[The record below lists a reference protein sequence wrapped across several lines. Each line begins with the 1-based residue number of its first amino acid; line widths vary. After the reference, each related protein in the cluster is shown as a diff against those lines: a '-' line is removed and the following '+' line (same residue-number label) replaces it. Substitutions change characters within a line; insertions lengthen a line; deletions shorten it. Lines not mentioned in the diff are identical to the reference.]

1 MPAPA
6 AHDASLDAAPL
17 AWHRPEGSAGLLLLC
32 EHASAHIPP
41 AFHGLGL
48 PEGEL
53 QRHIAW
59 DIGALA
65 LAQALSDRLDAPLAH
80 ATYSRLLLDL
90 NRPVDATDS
99 IVERSEATD
108 IPGNRGLSAAHRQW
122 RQRRIYQPFH
132 AAVDAKV
139 AERRQAGVPTA
150 VLSIHS
156 FTPSYHGQARP
167 WHAGVIARGQRR
179 FGDLLLA
186 GLRAEASLCIGDN
199 EPYAPVAG
207 VFHSIERHA
216 ERHGL
221 HGAMIEVRQDL
232 VGDAAG
238 QAAWATRLSDILER
252 VVDGLHDAR

>member
-1 MPAPA
+1 MPVHT
-6 AHDASLDAAPL
+6 AHDPSLDAAPV
-17 AWHRPEGSAGLLLLC
+17 AWHRPEGRAGLLLLC
-32 EHASAHIPP
+32 EHASAHIPSS
-41 AFHGLGL
+41 FQGLGL
-48 PEGEL
+48 PAAEL

-65 LAQALSDRLDAPLAH
+65 LAQALSDRLDAPLAY

-90 NRPVDATDS
+90 NRAVEAPDS

-132 AAVDAKV
+132 AAVDAGV
-139 AERRQAGVPTA
+139 AARRQAGVPTV

-156 FTPSYHGQARP
+156 FTPSYHGQSRP
-167 WHAGVIARGQRR
+167 WHAGVIARGPRR

-186 GLRAEASLCIGDN
+186 GLRADASLCIGDN

-238 QAAWATRLSDILER
+238 QAAWATRLGDILER
-252 VVDGLHDAR
+252 TLAELHAAR

>member
-1 MPAPA
+1 MPLPP
-6 AHDASLDAAPL
+6 AHDPSLDAPPV
-17 AWHRPEGSAGLLLLC
+17 AWHRPEGRAGLLLLC
-32 EHASAHIPP
+32 EHASNHVPP
-41 AFHGLGL
+41 AFGGLGL
-48 PEGEL
+48 PDAEW

-65 LAQALSDRLDAPLAH
+65 LAQALADRLDAPLAY

-90 NRPVDATDS
+90 NRPVEAPDS

-108 IPGNRGLSAAHRQW
+108 IPGNHGLAAAHRQW

-139 AERRQAGVPTA
+139 AERRQADVPTA

-167 WHAGVIARGQRR
+167 WHAGVIARGHRR
-179 FGDLLLA
+179 FGDALLA
-186 GLRAEASLCIGDN
+186 GLRAEAGLCIGDN

-232 VGDAAG
+232 IGGEAG
-238 QAAWATRLSDILER
+238 QAEWAARLGDLLER
-252 VVDGLHDAR
+252 VLAGLHAER